1 MSFTDDKY
9 AHSLKQLERIET
21 QINSIASLKYEPINQ
36 GEEGVDGWRM
46 TQRKIIT
53 ADGEVVGSL
62 RTIIASSGW
71 DRPRYRFSSPRIP
84 YNNRR
89 DYRDYTI
96 PESVVA
102 AIVKFCMPV
111 SKDEGRAK
119 VLRKEISYYQRR
131 VSEAWNRT
139 RGVLKW
145 RGGPNKWHPEETAKA
160 DYTQPRFDLVINGL
174 ASRDPEAKA
183 EAEAL
188 LRALVNKK
196 RVYDKFSDYVDF
208 VYLNGRQAEMARLD
222 LSNETI
228 HNT

>member
-9 AHSLKQLERIET
+9 AHSLKQLDRIET
-21 QINSIASLKYEPINQ
+21 QINSIASLKYEPLNQ
-36 GEEGVDGWRM
+36 GEEGADGWRK

-62 RTIIASSGW
+62 RIIIAHGGW
-71 DRPRYRFSSPRIP
+71 SQPRYRFSSPRIP

-111 SKDEGRAK
+111 SGDEKRAK
-119 VLRKEISYYQRR
+119 VLRKEIRYYQSR

-139 RGVLKW
+139 RGMLKW
-145 RGGPNKWHPEETAKA
+145 REPNQWQPDKPAHA
-160 DYTQPRFDLVINGL
+160 DYTQPRFDLVIQGL
-174 ASRDPEAKA
+174 AKDDPEAK
-183 EAEAL
+183 AL

-208 VYLNGRQAEMARLD
+208 VYLNGRQAELARLD
-222 LSNETI
+222 LRNETI